1 MKKFALVSAAL
12 PPSQSGQSTVLF
24 HLLKNL
30 DPRRYCL
37 ITQKNIHLY
46 SIKPRCS
53 EKLPAHYYFFHPDY
67 QIVRG
72 FIRLA
77 SLVRSKTL
85 LDCALKIRVRQIK
98 KILRMEQCDVIIAC
112 TGDLFDPPAAFIA
125 SKELGIPL
133 ILYSFDY
140 YSFQG
145 DDPVLRSFAQAYE
158 QDLLRAA
165 QVIVPNECMRKEYRD
180 HYGIDTTIIHNPF
193 DIEEYEKL
201 AREADEKNSSGTQ
214 EKTIV
219 YTGAIYDAHYDA
231 FRNLVA
237 AIPLSGNPVRLHLY
251 TPQSPYHLVENNITG
266 PVVEIHKAQPAAAIP
281 AIQQSADILFL
292 PLSFNP
298 QLQEMIR
305 TSAPGKMGE
314 YLASGRPILVHAPKD
329 SFVSRY
335 FTKYN
340 CGLVVDENSPEQLAR
355 AIDRLLRDTDLCR
368 EITHNAY
375 ERAKNDFDI
384 NAARKKLFTLI
395 DGIWK

>member
-1 MKKFALVSAAL
+1 
-12 PPSQSGQSTVLF
+12 
-24 HLLKNL
+24 
-30 DPRRYCL
+30 
-37 ITQKNIHLY
+37 
-46 SIKPRCS
+46 
-53 EKLPAHYYFFHPDY
+53 
-67 QIVRG
+67 
-72 FIRLA
+72 LA
-77 SLVRSKTL
+77 SLVGSKAL
-85 LDCALKIRVRQIK
+85 LDSALKVRVRQIK
-98 KILRMEQCDVIIAC
+98 KILRTEQCDAVITC

-193 DIEEYEKL
+193 DIGEYENL
-201 AREADEKNSSGTQ
+201 ARKAGEENYSGIP

-231 FRNLVA
+231 FRNLIA
-237 AIPLSGNPVRLHLY
+237 AIPLSGNNPVRLHLY
-251 TPQSPYHLVENNITG
+251 TPQSPYRLVENNITG
-266 PVVEIHKAQPAAAIP
+266 PGVEVHKAQPASAIP
-281 AIQQSADILFL
+281 AIQQKADILFL
-292 PLSFNP
+292 PLSFDP
-298 QLQEMIR
+298 QLREIIR

-314 YLASGRPILVHAPKD
+314 YLASKKPVLVHAPKD

-335 FTKYN
+335 FKKYN
-340 CGLVVDENSPEQLAR
+340 CGLVVDKNSPEQLAR
-355 AIDRLLRDTDLCR
+355 AIERLLHDTDLCR
-368 EITHNAY
+368 EITQNAY

-395 DGIWK
+395 DGVWE